1 MQKRIV
7 LLSLCVLRKLLS
19 DLGLNLC
26 VLKSLMVRLLIVSMV
41 IVNILMLI
49 VAACQLQELEG
60 SIAVLPWVSENLYL
74 PP

>member
-1 MQKRIV
+1 M
-7 LLSLCVLRKLLS
+7 L
-19 DLGLNLC
+19 
-26 VLKSLMVRLLIVSMV
+26 RLLIVSMD

-60 SIAVLPWVSENLYL
+60 SIVVPPWVSENLYL